1 MGAGRDTMAVVI
13 RTVDYNDN
21 DKMVTLLTQDYGR
34 MSARIRGCKKP
45 ACKLFSA
52 ASLFCCGDYSFF
64 EKDGRY
70 GVKGCAIRRTFFG
83 LQSDYDAY
91 AAACFIADAVDKVAQ
106 EDDVPSGLFTL
117 TVNALYALD
126 TGAAPAGTVL
136 CWFLQRLLHI
146 EGVYPSLAACAACG
160 SEPPFVKFSAE
171 HGGAL
176 CKNCARGVKAEP
188 IDDAFLIALR
198 LLART
203 AAKDLGCVSIS
214 EDVQKRLSTA
224 LIAYL
229 EHVLQR
235 PLKTARFLGIGA
247 KKDAH
252 TNDK

>member
-1 MGAGRDTMAVVI
+1 MGAGRDTMAIVI

-45 ACKLFSA
+45 ASKLFSA

-146 EGVYPSLAACAACG
+146 EGVYPSLAVCAACG
-160 SEPPFVKFSAE
+160 GEPPLVKFSAE

-176 CKNCARGVKAEP
+176 CSTCARGIKGEP
-188 IDDAFLIALR
+188 IDEVLLNALR

-203 AAKDLGCVSIS
+203 AAKDLGSLSIS
-214 EDVQKRLSTA
+214 EDAQRRLSA
-224 LIAYL
+224 SLIAYL

-235 PLKTARFLGIGA
+235 PLKTAKYVCGTQ
-247 KKDAH
+247 KKDAVI
-252 TNDK
+252 NDK

>member
-1 MGAGRDTMAVVI
+1 MERETMGIVI

-21 DKMVTLLTQDYGR
+21 DKMVTLLTKDFGR

-52 ASLFCCGDYSFF
+52 ASLFCCGDYLFF

-83 LQSDYDAY
+83 LQGDYDAY
-91 AAACFIADAVDKVAQ
+91 TTACFIADAVDKVAQ

-117 TVNALYALD
+117 TVNALFALD
-126 TGAAPAGTVL
+126 TGAAPVGIVL
-136 CWFLQRLLHI
+136 CYFLQRLLHI
-146 EGVYPSLAACAACG
+146 EGVYPSFAVCAACDA
-160 SEPPFVKFSAE
+160 EPPLVKFSAE

-176 CKNCARGVKAEP
+176 CQACARGIKGAF
-188 IDDAFLIALR
+188 IDESFLNALR
-198 LLART
+198 LLACT
-203 AAKDLGCVSIS
+203 TAKDLGSLSIT

-229 EHVLQR
+229 EYVLQH
-235 PLKTARFLGIGA
+235 PLKTARFLNSGT
-247 KKDAH
+247 KKDA
-252 TNDK
+252 TSCDK